1 MTKGE
6 EFNAKMQL
14 FRAGEILD
22 KIAFQQ
28 TFAASSDFE
37 LQEQIRKHKNRALAL
52 GVPAKDFNEALKA
65 YKADL
70 HAKAALYRPI
80 WLTKDGVDEPA
91 FLDDF
96 NAVRGYRC
104 VNGRLYL
111 ACRGFVP
118 DTEVLA
124 EIQKQLE
131 GHLSKKLHRTA
142 LDLLGALR
150 SRCFM
155 QEPPAE
161 PGRVYFRNGWYSL
174 EDSSFHSDIDAFTFY
189 RVAVDFE
196 PEAPAPQKW
205 LTYISGLL
213 DNEDILTFQEFCGYA
228 LIPTTRAQKMLFLI
242 GNGGEGKSVA
252 GAVLMAIF
260 GQAATS
266 GRMHDLEERFGM
278 SGLEGKL
285 LFIDDD
291 LATAKLRETANL
303 KKIVTSQ
310 TPLLVE
316 RKGRDAYPARIYCR
330 LMCFGNQLTDS
341 LYDHSNGAFRRRLI
355 LTTKPRDPARVDNP
369 QLAEQIIQDELPG
382 VALWMLDGLK
392 RLQAN
397 NWKFTTSEKQR
408 QQEQRYKED
417 SFNLLAFLADR
428 EWITFDAAA
437 SVTSK
442 ALYSDYYRWCD
453 ANGETA
459 LAPKTVSGYLK
470 NNSQALKIK
479 PSENIFDAN
488 GDRAR
493 GFKGIQLQ
501 NMTVFDPFLNRYV
514 RAHVETHIEHT

>member
-1 MTKGE
+1 MTKEE
-6 EFNAKMQL
+6 EFEAKLAL
-14 FRAGEILD
+14 FGADEILL
-22 KIAFQQ
+22 KVAFQQ

-37 LQEQIRKHKNRALAL
+37 LQEQIRKHRARAVEL
-52 GVPAKDFNEALKA
+52 GVSAKDFNAALKA

-70 HAKAALYRPI
+70 HAKAALYRPV

-111 ACRGFVP
+111 ASRGFVP

-161 PGRVYFRNGWYSL
+161 PGRVYFRNGYYSL
-174 EDSSFHSDIDAFTFY
+174 DGGSFHPDVSAFTFY
-189 RVAVDFE
+189 RLSVDFE
-196 PEAPAPQKW
+196 PAAPTPRKW
-205 LTYISGLL
+205 LDYVSALL
-213 DNEDILTFQEFCGYA
+213 DDEDVLTLQEFCGYA

-266 GRMHDLEERFGM
+266 GRLHDIEERFGLAC
-278 SGLEGKL
+278 LEGKL

-291 LATAKLRETANL
+291 LPTAKLKETANV
-303 KKIVTSQ
+303 KKIVTAQ
-310 TPLLVE
+310 TPVQVE
-316 RKGRDAYPARIYCR
+316 RKGRDAYAARIYCR
-330 LMCFGNQLTDS
+330 LLCFGNQMTDA
-341 LYDHSNGAFRRRLI
+341 LYDHSTGAFRRRLI
-355 LTTKPRDPARVDNP
+355 LTTKPRDPGRVDNP
-369 QLAEQIIQDELPG
+369 QLAEEIIEDELPG

-397 NWKFTTSEKQR
+397 RWQFSTSEKQR
-408 QQEQRYKED
+408 QQEQAYKED
-417 SFNLLAFLADR
+417 SFNLLAFLNDR
-428 EWITFDAAA
+428 EWIVFDPTA
-437 SVTSK
+437 SVTSRE
-442 ALYSDYYRWCD
+442 LYTVYCKWCLQ
-453 ANGETA
+453 NGEDA
-459 LAPKTVSGYLK
+459 LAQRTVANYIR
-470 NNSQALKIK
+470 NNAQSLNVK
-479 PSENIFDAN
+479 PSEHIIARDGA
-488 GDRAR
+488 RAR
-493 GFKGIQLQ
+493 GFFG
-501 NMTVFDPFLNRYV
+501 MRV
-514 RAHVETHIEHT
+514 A

>member
-1 MTKGE
+1 MTRE
-6 EFNAKMQL
+6 DEFKAKLAL
-14 FRAGEILD
+14 FGADEILL
-22 KIAFQQ
+22 KVAFHQ
-28 TFAASSDFE
+28 TFAASSEFE
-37 LQEQIRKHKNRALAL
+37 LQEQIRKHRARAVEL
-52 GVPAKDFNEALKA
+52 GVSAKDFNAALKA

-70 HAKAALYRPI
+70 HAKAALYRPV

-91 FLDDF
+91 FLDEF

-111 ACRGFVP
+111 ASRGFVP
-118 DTEVLA
+118 DSEVLA
-124 EIQKQLE
+124 DIQRQLE
-131 GHLSKKLHRTA
+131 GHITKRLHREA
-142 LDLLGALR
+142 HDLLDALKN
-150 SRCFM
+150 RCWLAP
-155 QEPPAE
+155 PPAE

-174 EDSSFHSDIDAFTFY
+174 EDGSFHPDIDSFTLY

-205 LTYISGLL
+205 LDYVAALL
-213 DNEDILTFQEFCGYA
+213 DAEDIPTLQEFCGYA

-252 GAVLMAIF
+252 GAVLTAIF

-266 GRMHDLEERFGM
+266 GRLHDIEERFGL

-291 LATAKLRETANL
+291 LPTAKLRETANV
-303 KKIVTSQ
+303 KKIVTTQ
-310 TPLLVE
+310 TPILVE

-369 QLAEQIIQDELPG
+369 QLAEQIIRDELPG

-397 NWKFTTSEKQR
+397 NWKFAVSEKQR
-408 QQEQRYKED
+408 QQERQFRED

-437 SVTSK
+437 SVTSRE
-442 ALYSDYYRWCD
+442 LYTAYCRWCME
-453 ANGETA
+453 NGEDA
-459 LAPKTVSGYLK
+459 LAQRTVSSYLK
-470 NNSQALKIK
+470 NGAQTMSIK
-479 PSENIFDAN
+479 PSEHIIARD
-488 GDRAR
+488 GSRAR
-493 GFKGIQLQ
+493 GFFGIKI
-501 NMTVFDPFLNRYV
+501 NR
-514 RAHVETHIEHT
+514 HSGWHG

>member
-1 MTKGE
+1 MTRE
-6 EFNAKMQL
+6 DEFEAKLAL
-14 FRAGEILD
+14 FGADEILL
-22 KIAFQQ
+22 KVAFHQ
-28 TFAASSDFE
+28 TFAASSEFE
-37 LQEQIRKHKNRALAL
+37 LQEQIRKHRARAVEL
-52 GVPAKDFNEALKA
+52 GVSAKDFNAALKA

-70 HAKAALYRPI
+70 HAKAALYRPV

-91 FLDDF
+91 FLDEF

-111 ACRGFVP
+111 ASRGFVP
-118 DTEVLA
+118 DSEVLA
-124 EIQKQLE
+124 DIQRQLE

-161 PGRVYFRNGWYSL
+161 PGRVYFRNGYYSL
-174 EDSSFHSDIDAFTFY
+174 DDDSFHPDVSAFTFY
-189 RVAVDFE
+189 RLSVDFD
-196 PEAPAPQKW
+196 PAAPTPQKW
-205 LTYISGLL
+205 LDYIAALL
-213 DNEDILTFQEFCGYA
+213 DAEDILTLQEFCGYA

-291 LATAKLRETANL
+291 LPTAKLRETASV
-303 KKIVTSQ
+303 KKIVTAQ
-310 TPLLVE
+310 TPILVE

-382 VALWMLDGLK
+382 VALWMLEGLK

-397 NWKFTTSEKQR
+397 RWQFATSDKQR
-408 QQEQRYKED
+408 QQERQFRDD

-428 EWITFDAAA
+428 EWVTFDAAA
-437 SVTSK
+437 SVTSRE
-442 ALYSDYYRWCD
+442 LYTAYCRWCMK
-453 ANGETA
+453 NGEDA
-459 LAPKTVSGYLK
+459 LAQKTVLGYLK
-470 NNSQALKIK
+470 S
-479 PSENIFDAN
+479 N
-488 GDRAR
+488 GQTLHISYSKHILSRDGVDSR
-493 GFKGIQLQ
+493 GFLGIGACFSFQRW
-501 NMTVFDPFLNRYV
+501 T
-514 RAHVETHIEHT
+514 AGHVVGT

>member
-1 MTKGE
+1 MTKEE
-6 EFNAKMQL
+6 EFEAKL
-14 FRAGEILD
+14 ARFRADEILLEV
-22 KIAFQQ
+22 AFQQ
-28 TFAASSDFE
+28 TFATSGEFE
-37 LQEQIRKHKNRALAL
+37 LQEQIRKHRARAVEL
-52 GVPAKDFNEALKA
+52 GVPAKDFNAALKA

-70 HAKAALYRPI
+70 HAKAALYRPV

-91 FLDDF
+91 FLNEF

-104 VNGRLYL
+104 LNGRLYL
-111 ACRGFVP
+111 ASRGFVP

-196 PEAPAPQKW
+196 PEAPAPQQW

-291 LATAKLRETANL
+291 LPTAKLRETANI
-303 KKIVTSQ
+303 KRIVTAQ
-310 TPLLVE
+310 TPLQVE
-316 RKGRDAYPARIYCR
+316 RKGRDAYEARIFCR

-355 LTTKPRDPARVDNP
+355 LTTKQKEPGRVDNP
-369 QLAEQIIQDELPG
+369 QLAEEIIADELPG
-382 VALWMLDGLK
+382 VALWMLEGLK
-392 RLQAN
+392 RLQGN
-397 NWKFTTSEKQR
+397 RWQFTISDTQR
-408 QQEQRYKED
+408 KQEQAYRED
-417 SFNLLAFLADR
+417 SFNLLAFLHDAD
-428 EWITFDAAA
+428 WVQFDPAA
-437 SVTSK
+437 SVTSRE
-442 ALYSDYYRWCD
+442 LYTAYCRWCI
-453 ANGETA
+453 ANGEDA
-459 LAPKTVSGYLK
+459 LAQRTVAQYIKSNAKTLK
-470 NNSQALKIK
+470 VK
-479 PSENIFDAN
+479 PSEHIFNAAGN
-488 GDRAR
+488 RAR
-493 GFKGIQLQ
+493 GFQGCRVQRI
-501 NMTVFDPFLNRYV
+501 TFF
-514 RAHVETHIEHT
+514 

>member
-1 MTKGE
+1 MTETE
-6 EFNAKMQL
+6 EFEKKLQL

-28 TFAASSDFE
+28 TFAAAGEFE

-52 GVPAKDFNEALKA
+52 GVSAKDFNAALKA
-65 YKADL
+65 YKTDL
-70 HAKAALYRPI
+70 RARTALYRPV

-104 VNGRLYL
+104 INGRLYL
-111 ACRGFVP
+111 ASRGFVP

-174 EDSSFHSDIDAFTFY
+174 EDGSFHPDIDSFTFC
-189 RVAVDFE
+189 RVTVDFK
-196 PEAPAPQKW
+196 PDAPTPAKW
-205 LTYISGLL
+205 LSYISGLL
-213 DNEDILTFQEFCGYA
+213 DDGDILTFQEFCGYA
-228 LIPTTRAQKMLFLI
+228 LIPTTRAQKMLFII

-260 GQAATS
+260 GQTATS
-266 GRMHDLEERFGM
+266 GRLHDVEERFGL

-291 LATAKLRETANL
+291 LPTAKLRETANM
-303 KKIVTSQ
+303 KKIVTAQ
-310 TPLLVE
+310 TPILVE
-316 RKGRDAYPARIYCR
+316 RKGRDAYPAQIYCR

-369 QLAEQIIQDELPG
+369 QLAELIIRDELPG

-397 NWKFTTSEKQR
+397 NWKFTVSEKQR
-408 QQEQRYKED
+408 QQEQQYKED

-428 EWITFDAAA
+428 EWVVFDAAA
-437 SVTSK
+437 SVTSRE
-442 ALYSDYYRWCD
+442 LYTAYCRWCMK
-453 ANGETA
+453 NGEDA
-459 LAPKTVSGYLK
+459 LAQKTVLGYLK
-470 NNSQALKIK
+470 S
-479 PSENIFDAN
+479 N
-488 GDRAR
+488 GQTLHISYSKHILSRDGIDSR
-493 GFKGIQLQ
+493 GFLGIGACFSFQRW
-501 NMTVFDPFLNRYV
+501 T
-514 RAHVETHIEHT
+514 AGHVVGT

>member
-1 MTKGE
+1 MTRE
-6 EFNAKMQL
+6 DEFEAKLAL
-14 FRAGEILD
+14 FGANEILL
-22 KIAFQQ
+22 KVAFHQ
-28 TFAASSDFE
+28 TFAASSEFE
-37 LQEQIRKHKNRALAL
+37 LQEQIRKHRARAVEL
-52 GVPAKDFNEALKA
+52 GVSAKDFNAALKA

-70 HAKAALYRPI
+70 HAKAALYRPV

-91 FLDDF
+91 FLDEF

-104 VNGRLYL
+104 INGQLYI
-111 ACRGFVP
+111 ASRGFVP
-118 DTEVLA
+118 DGEVEA
-124 EIQKQLE
+124 DIQKRLE
-131 GHLSKKLHRTA
+131 GYVTKRLHRTA
-142 LDLLGALR
+142 HELLGALKN
-150 SRCFM
+150 RCWM
-155 QEPPAE
+155 APPPAE
-161 PGRVYFRNGWYSL
+161 PGRVFFRNGFYSL
-174 EDSSFHSDIDAFTFY
+174 ADGSFHPDIDSFTFY
-189 RVAVDFE
+189 RLDIDFD
-196 PEAPAPQKW
+196 PAAPTPQKW
-205 LTYISGLL
+205 LDYLAALL
-213 DNEDILTFQEFCGYA
+213 DEEDIFTFQEFCGYA

-266 GRMHDLEERFGM
+266 GRMHDIEERFGL

-291 LATAKLRETANL
+291 LPTAKLRETANI
-303 KKIVTSQ
+303 KRIVTAQ
-310 TPLLVE
+310 TPILVE
-316 RKGRDAYPARIYCR
+316 RKGRDAYPAQIYCR

-369 QLAEQIIQDELPG
+369 QLAELIIRDELPG

-397 NWKFTTSEKQR
+397 NWKFTVSEKQR
-408 QQEQRYKED
+408 QQEQQYKED

-428 EWITFDAAA
+428 EWVVFDAAA

>member
-28 TFAASSDFE
+28 TFAAAGEFE
-37 LQEQIRKHKNRALAL
+37 LQEQMRKHRARAVEL
-52 GVPAKDFNEALKA
+52 GVPEKDFNTALKA
-65 YKADL
+65 FEADQKAR
-70 HAKAALYRPI
+70 AALYNPL
-80 WLTKDGVDEPA
+80 WLTKDGVNESV
-91 FLDDF
+91 FLDEF
-96 NAVRGYRC
+96 NSIRGYKC
-104 VNGRLYL
+104 INGRLYL
-111 ACRGFVP
+111 ASRGFVP
-118 DTEVLA
+118 DGEVLA
-124 EIQKQLE
+124 DIQKQLE
-131 GHLSKKLHRTA
+131 GHISKRLHRTA
-142 LDLLGALR
+142 HDLLDALKN
-150 SRCFM
+150 RCWM
-155 QEPPAE
+155 QEPPAD
-161 PGRVYFRNGWYSL
+161 PGRVFFRNGFFSL
-174 EDSSFHSDIDAFTFY
+174 QDGSFHPDIGSFTFY
-189 RVAVDFE
+189 RLDVDF
-196 PEAPAPQKW
+196 APDAPTPRKW
-205 LTYISGLL
+205 LNYVSALL
-213 DNEDILTFQEFCGYA
+213 DADDILTFQEFCGYA
-228 LIPTTRAQKMLFLI
+228 LIPTTRAQRMLFII

-252 GAVLMAIF
+252 GAVLTAIF

-266 GRMHDLEERFGM
+266 GRLHDLEERFGL

-291 LATAKLRETANL
+291 LPTAKLRETANV
-303 KKIVTSQ
+303 KKIVTAQ
-310 TPLLVE
+310 TPIMVE
-316 RKGRDAYPARIYCR
+316 RKGKDAYAARIYCR
-330 LMCFGNQLTDS
+330 LLCFGNQLTDS
-341 LYDHSNGAFRRRLI
+341 LFDHSNGAFRRRLI
-355 LTTKPRDPARVDNP
+355 LTTKPRDPGRVDNP
-369 QLAEQIIQDELPG
+369 QLAEEIIQDELPG
-382 VALWMLDGLK
+382 VALWMLEGLK

-397 NWKFTTSEKQR
+397 RWQFTISDNQR
-408 QQEQRYKED
+408 QQAQRYKED
-417 SFNLLAFLADR
+417 SFNLLAFLNDR
-428 EWITFDAAA
+428 DWVQFDPAA

-479 PSENIFDAN
+479 PSENVFDAN

>member
-1 MTKGE
+1 MTRE
-6 EFNAKMQL
+6 DEFEAKLAL
-14 FRAGEILD
+14 FGADEILL
-22 KIAFQQ
+22 KVAFQQ

-37 LQEQIRKHKNRALAL
+37 LQEQIRKHRARAVEL
-52 GVPAKDFNEALKA
+52 GVSAKDFNAALKA

-70 HAKAALYRPI
+70 HAKAALYRPV

-111 ACRGFVP
+111 ASRGFVP

-161 PGRVYFRNGWYSL
+161 PGRVYFRNGYYSL
-174 EDSSFHSDIDAFTFY
+174 DGGSFHPDVSAFTFY
-189 RVAVDFE
+189 RLSVDFE
-196 PEAPAPQKW
+196 PAAPTPRKW
-205 LTYISGLL
+205 LDYVSALL
-213 DNEDILTFQEFCGYA
+213 DDEDVLTLQEFCGYA

-266 GRMHDLEERFGM
+266 GRLHDIEERFGLAC
-278 SGLEGKL
+278 LEGKL

-291 LATAKLRETANL
+291 LPTAKLKETANV
-303 KKIVTSQ
+303 KKIVTAQ
-310 TPLLVE
+310 TPVQVE
-316 RKGRDAYPARIYCR
+316 RKGRDAYAARIYCR
-330 LMCFGNQLTDS
+330 LLCFGNQMTDA
-341 LYDHSNGAFRRRLI
+341 LYDHSTGAFRRRLI
-355 LTTKPRDPARVDNP
+355 LTTKPRDPGRVDNP
-369 QLAEQIIQDELPG
+369 QLAEEIIEDELPG

-397 NWKFTTSEKQR
+397 RWQFSTSEKQR
-408 QQEQRYKED
+408 QQEQAYKED
-417 SFNLLAFLADR
+417 SFNLLAFLNDR
-428 EWITFDAAA
+428 EWIVFDPTA
-437 SVTSK
+437 SVTSRE
-442 ALYSDYYRWCD
+442 LYTVYCKWCLQ
-453 ANGETA
+453 NGEDA
-459 LAPKTVSGYLK
+459 LAQRTVANYIR
-470 NNSQALKIK
+470 NNAQSLNVK
-479 PSENIFDAN
+479 PSEHIIARDGA
-488 GDRAR
+488 RAR
-493 GFKGIQLQ
+493 GFFG
-501 NMTVFDPFLNRYV
+501 MRV
-514 RAHVETHIEHT
+514 A